1 MMTFDLP
8 HHLRARGEQ
17 LTIFDICAAHRE
29 LDPEV
34 LADMAFGP
42 SPAPEPA
49 NASAANDNSFA
60 RVLAD
65 LVGPWGRRQQDGGA
79 PASAYPE
86 VPYD

>member
-1 MMTFDLP
+1 MTYDLSDR
-8 HHLRARGEQ
+8 LARRGKQ
-17 LTIFDICAAHRE
+17 LTIFDICAAQRE

-42 SPAPEPA
+42 APESA
-49 NASAANDNSFA
+49 NTSAANDNSFA

-86 VPYD
+86 VPYV

>member
-17 LTIFDICAAHRE
+17 QLT
-29 LDPEV
+29 
-34 LADMAFGP
+34 
-42 SPAPEPA
+42 
-49 NASAANDNSFA
+49 SAANDNSFA

-86 VPYD
+86 VPYV